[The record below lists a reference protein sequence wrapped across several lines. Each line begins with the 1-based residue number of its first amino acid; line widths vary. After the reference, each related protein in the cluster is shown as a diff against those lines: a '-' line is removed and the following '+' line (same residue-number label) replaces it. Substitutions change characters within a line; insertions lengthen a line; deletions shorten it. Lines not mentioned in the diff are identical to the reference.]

1 MRGCTPATIPIEK
14 RRTLKMSAEID
25 PLIGMIILL
34 ATTVFLVIAIELKE
48 LVKATIALGI
58 GSALLA
64 SVFYILN
71 APYAAVFELSVAAG
85 LVTILLLSA
94 IGMIEKEGMK

>member
-1 MRGCTPATIPIEK
+1 
-14 RRTLKMSAEID
+14 MSLD
-25 PLIGMIILL
+25 VNSLIGILIL
-34 ATTVFLVIAIELKE
+34 ISTTVFLFIAIELKE

-64 SVFYILN
+64 SVFYLLG
-71 APYAAVFELSVAAG
+71 AAYAAVFELSVAAG

-94 IGMIEKEGMK
+94 IGMIEKEGAK

>member
-1 MRGCTPATIPIEK
+1 
-14 RRTLKMSAEID
+14 MSLD
-25 PLIGMIILL
+25 SNSLIGLLILL
-34 ATTVFLVIAIELKE
+34 STTVFLILAIELKE

-85 LVTILLLSA
+85 LVTILLISA
-94 IGMIEKEGMK
+94 IGMIDKEGTK

>member
-1 MRGCTPATIPIEK
+1 
-14 RRTLKMSAEID
+14 MSLEID
-25 PLIGMIILL
+25 SLIGMIILL
-34 ATTVFLVIAIELKE
+34 STTVFLIIAIELKD

-85 LVTILLLSA
+85 LVTILLMSA
-94 IGMIEKEGMK
+94 IGMIDKEGTK

>member
-1 MRGCTPATIPIEK
+1 MI
-14 RRTLKMSAEID
+14 MSLD
-25 PLIGMIILL
+25 TNSLISLL
-34 ATTVFLVIAIELKE
+34 LLISTTVFLIVAIELKE

-64 SVFYILN
+64 MVFYVLD

-94 IGMIEKEGMK
+94 IGMIDKEGTK

>member
-1 MRGCTPATIPIEK
+1 
-14 RRTLKMSAEID
+14 MSVPID

-34 ATTVFLVIAIELKE
+34 ATTVFLIIAIELKE

-58 GSALLA
+58 ASALLA
-64 SVFYILN
+64 TIFFILG
-71 APYAAVFELSVAAG
+71 APIAAVFELSVAAG

-94 IGMIEKEGMK
+94 IGMIQKEGAK

>member
-1 MRGCTPATIPIEK
+1 
-14 RRTLKMSAEID
+14 MSLEID
-25 PLIGMIILL
+25 SLLGMIILL
-34 ATTVFLVIAIELKE
+34 STTAFLIIAIELKD

-94 IGMIEKEGMK
+94 IGMIDKEGTK

>member
-1 MRGCTPATIPIEK
+1 MNVE
-14 RRTLKMSAEID
+14 MSLEID
-25 PLIGMIILL
+25 SLLGMIILL
-34 ATTVFLVIAIELKE
+34 STTAFLIIAIELKD

-94 IGMIEKEGMK
+94 ISMIDKEGTK

>member
-1 MRGCTPATIPIEK
+1 
-14 RRTLKMSAEID
+14 MSFD
-25 PLIGMIILL
+25 TNNLISLL
-34 ATTVFLVIAIELKE
+34 LLISTTVFLIVAIELKE

-64 SVFYILN
+64 IVFYVLN

-94 IGMIEKEGMK
+94 IGMIDKEGAK

>member
-1 MRGCTPATIPIEK
+1 
-14 RRTLKMSAEID
+14 MSLEID
-25 PLIGMIILL
+25 SLLGMIILL
-34 ATTVFLVIAIELKE
+34 STTVFLIIAIELKD

-94 IGMIEKEGMK
+94 IGMIDKEGTK

>member
-1 MRGCTPATIPIEK
+1 MILDTN
-14 RRTLKMSAEID
+14 S
-25 PLIGMIILL
+25 LIGLL
-34 ATTVFLVIAIELKE
+34 LLISTTVFIIIAIELKE
-48 LVKATIALGI
+48 LVKATIALGV

-64 SVFYILN
+64 TVFYILD

-94 IGMIEKEGMK
+94 IGMIDKEGTK

>member
-1 MRGCTPATIPIEK
+1 MVLDTN
-14 RRTLKMSAEID
+14 S
-25 PLIGMIILL
+25 LIGLL
-34 ATTVFLVIAIELKE
+34 LLISTTVFLVIAIELKE

-64 SVFYILN
+64 TVFYLLD

-94 IGMIEKEGMK
+94 IGMIDKEGKK

>member
-1 MRGCTPATIPIEK
+1 MIMV
-14 RRTLKMSAEID
+14 LD
-25 PLIGMIILL
+25 PNSLIGLL
-34 ATTVFLVIAIELKE
+34 LLVSTTVFIIIAIELKE

-58 GSALLA
+58 SSAFLA
-64 SVFYILN
+64 TVFYLLD

-94 IGMIEKEGMK
+94 IGMIDKEGAK

>member
-1 MRGCTPATIPIEK
+1 
-14 RRTLKMSAEID
+14 MSLELD
-25 PLIGMIILL
+25 SLLGMIILL
-34 ATTVFLVIAIELKE
+34 STTVFLIIAIELKD

-94 IGMIEKEGMK
+94 ISMIDKEGTK